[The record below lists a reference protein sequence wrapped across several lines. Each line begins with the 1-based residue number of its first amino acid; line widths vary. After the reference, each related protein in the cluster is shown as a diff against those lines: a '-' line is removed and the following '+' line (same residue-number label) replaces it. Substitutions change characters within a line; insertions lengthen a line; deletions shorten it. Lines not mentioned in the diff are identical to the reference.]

1 VAKPV
6 TAPSPAYPRAD
17 ANPAPQAAIAAL
29 RARPGFT
36 QALRASAGGM
46 AALYQGRH
54 LLTWLMDDRGRLL
67 FGYSALYLHLTRDA
81 TDPTSGL
88 TPTRM
93 KALCAELDICS
104 AGRAG
109 AMLSLMRFSGY
120 LTPDI
125 QVVDRRQRRL
135 VATEKLFVLLR
146 ARWRLIIGAM
156 APLFEDGAAMLAA
169 LDDPVTERAFVI
181 AMVTRF
187 RAGFRPVHSA
197 PALGLFGERNA
208 GILILMNLVASGAAD
223 DTVPPGRPT
232 PISIAA
238 LARRYAVS
246 RPHVLKLIRDAGEE
260 GFIERIGPD
269 NSKVL
274 FKPRLAEAL
283 ENFFATVYLFM
294 AACMREAMQASGRA
308 GKDANRAAG

>member
-1 VAKPV
+1 MR
-6 TAPSPAYPRAD
+6 SPAD
-17 ANPAPQAAIAAL
+17 ANPAPPAAVAAL
-29 RARPGFT
+29 RAQPRFA
-36 QALRASAGGM
+36 QALRATASGL
-46 AALYQGRH
+46 AAMYQGRH
-54 LLTWLMDDRGRLL
+54 LLNWLMDDRGRLL
-67 FGYSALYLHLTRDA
+67 FGYFALYLHFTRDA
-81 TDPTSGL
+81 ADPTSGL

-93 KALCAELDICS
+93 KALCAELDVCS

-120 LTPDI
+120 LAPDI

-135 VATEKLFVLLR
+135 VATEKLFTLLR
-146 ARWRLIIGAM
+146 ARLRLYIGAM

-169 LDDPVTERAFVI
+169 LDDPAVERAFVV
-181 AMVTRF
+181 AMVERF
-187 RAGFRPVHSA
+187 RAGFRLVHSA

-208 GILILMNLVASGAAD
+208 GMLILMNLVASGAAD
-223 DTVPPGRPT
+223 DAVPPRRPT

-246 RPHVLKLIRDAGEE
+246 RPHVLKLIRDASEQ
-260 GFIERIGPD
+260 GFFERIGPD
-269 NSKVL
+269 NSMVL

-294 AACMREAMQASGRA
+294 ATCMREAMQVSEQASGQ
-308 GKDANRAAG
+308 ANRAAG